1 MHRFSCSLFVPIL
14 LFLAIINW
22 NCSKINTTSIGQDL
36 IPAVDNVSTFADTL
50 EINTTQA
57 VFFDTTRVSN
67 TDNHTLGSI
76 TNDPV
81 FGTTKANVFVELKP
95 AFFPYYFGNTGDTV
109 DAVVNP
115 APNTSGFDSIVLCL
129 AFKGLYGDT
138 TKKQRFDVFKIDK
151 DANDFR
157 NFSYKLDYQPAIT
170 PGSIGSAEILP
181 TEVKNIIRFPGSKND
196 TVTNQI
202 RIKLNQSFLSE
213 FVASLDTSSG
223 SSSIFRSDSLYKN
236 LLRGFAIKT
245 GELAKS
251 NALFYV
257 DLNSTN
263 TRLEVHYKKRRNA
276 VLDTTF
282 SSFYFSTSS
291 SASVSSSGHANYLK
305 RDSSLAE
312 FIKSPGADALYLQ
325 TGPGTYAT
333 LKIPRLSSFPNSII
347 HKAEIIVEQIPA
359 STPDLA
365 ELDKALAPPQYLYL
379 DLVDTI
385 SPLNYKP
392 VYYDLNPAVPYNP
405 DNNLFFFPTGGVDF
419 NYFGGFVQRKNDAL
433 GNSIYHY
440 SFNVSRYVQN
450 MVTKR
455 TANYALRLYAPHN
468 LTYYNKVFAFK
479 NSLANG
485 RIKVGSGSN
494 PNYKLRLR
502 IVYSKI

>member
-1 MHRFSCSLFVPIL
+1 MHRFSFSLFVSAV
-14 LFLAIINW
+14 FFFAIINW
-22 NCSKINTTSIGQDL
+22 SCSKINTTSIGQDL

-50 EINTTQA
+50 DINTAQG
-57 VFFDTTRVSN
+57 VFSDTTRISN
-67 TDNHTLGSI
+67 IDNHILGSI

-81 FGTTKANVFVELKP
+81 FGTTKADVYVELKP
-95 AFFPYYFGNTGDTV
+95 PFFPYYFGNAGDTV

-115 APNTSGFDSIVLCL
+115 APNTSGFDSLVLCL
-129 AFKGLYGDT
+129 SFKGLYGDT
-138 TKKQRFDVFKIDK
+138 TKKQSFNVYKIDK

-170 PGSIGSAEILP
+170 PGPIGYAEILP
-181 TEVKNIIRFPGSKND
+181 TEVRNIIRFPGIRND

-202 RIKLNQSFLSE
+202 RIKLNQSFLNE
-213 FVASLDTSSG
+213 FVTSLDTSAG
-223 SSSIFRSDSLYKN
+223 STSVFRSDSLYKN
-236 LLRGFAIKT
+236 LLRGFAIKS
-245 GELAKS
+245 GELAGS

-257 DLNSTN
+257 DLNSPN

-276 VLDTTF
+276 ILDTTF
-282 SSFYFSTSS
+282 SSLYFSSNS

-305 RDSSLAE
+305 RDSSQAE
-312 FIKSPGADALYLQ
+312 FIKSPSAAALYLE
-325 TGPGTYAT
+325 TAPGTFAT
-333 LKIPRLSSFPNSII
+333 LKIPRLSTFPNSII

-359 STPDLA
+359 STPALA
-365 ELDKALAPPQYLYL
+365 ELDNVLAPPQYLYL

-385 SPLNYKP
+385 SPISYKP
-392 VYYDLNPAVPYNP
+392 IYYDLNPTVAYNP
-405 DNNLFFFPTGGVDF
+405 DNSLFFFPTGGIDF
-419 NYFGGFVQRKNDAL
+419 GYFGGFIQRKNDAF

-450 MVTKR
+450 IVTNH
-455 TANYALRLYAPHN
+455 TNNYTLRLYAPNN
-468 LTYYNKVFAFK
+468 LNYYNNVFAFK

-494 PNYKLRLR
+494 VNYKLRLR

>member
-1 MHRFSCSLFVPIL
+1 MHRFFCSLFIPAL

-50 EINTTQA
+50 EINTTQG
-57 VFFDTTRVSN
+57 VFFDSTRISN
-67 TDNHTLGSI
+67 TDNHILGSI
-76 TNDPV
+76 TNDPL
-81 FGTTKANVFVELKP
+81 FGTTKADVFVELKP
-95 AFFPYYFGNTGDTV
+95 AFFPYYFGNAGDTV

-115 APNTSGFDSIVLCL
+115 APNTSGFDSLVLCL
-129 AFKGLYGDT
+129 SFKGLYGDT
-138 TKKQRFDVFKIDK
+138 TMKQSFNVYKIDK

-170 PGSIGSAEILP
+170 PGAIGYAEFLP
-181 TEVKNIIRFPGSKND
+181 TAVKNIIRFPGSKND

-213 FVASLDTSSG
+213 FVASLDTSAG
-223 SSSIFRSDSLYKN
+223 STSIFRSDSLYKN

-245 GELAKS
+245 GEFAKS

-257 DLNSTN
+257 DLNSPN

-276 VLDTTF
+276 ILDTTF
-282 SSFYFSTSS
+282 SSFYFSTTS

-305 RDSSLAE
+305 RDSSQAE
-312 FIKSPGADALYLQ
+312 FIKSPSADALYLQ
-325 TGPGTYAT
+325 TGPGTFAT
-333 LKIPRLSSFPNSII
+333 LKIPRLTSFPNSII

-359 STPDLA
+359 ATPLLE
-365 ELDKALAPPQYLYL
+365 ELDKALAPPQYLYV
-379 DLVDTI
+379 DLIDTI
-385 SPLNYKP
+385 SPVSYKP
-392 VYYDLNPAVPYNP
+392 IYYDLNPTVPYNP
-405 DNNLFFFPTGGVDF
+405 DNSLFFFPVGGVDF
-419 NYFGGFVQRKNDAL
+419 NYFGGVVQRKKDLL
-433 GNSIYHY
+433 GNSIYY
-440 SFNVSRYVQN
+440 YTFNVSRYVQN
-450 MVTKR
+450 MVTRR
-455 TANYALRLYAPHN
+455 TTNYALRLYAPYN
-468 LTYYNKVFAFK
+468 LNYYNNVFAFK

-494 PNYKLRLR
+494 INYKLRLR

>member
-1 MHRFSCSLFVPIL
+1 MHRFFFRLFIPAL

-22 NCSKINTTSIGQDL
+22 NCNKINTTLIGQDL
-36 IPAVDNVSTFADTL
+36 IPVVDNVSTFADTL
-50 EINTTQA
+50 EINTTQS
-57 VFFDTTRVSN
+57 VFIDTTRISN
-67 TDNHTLGSI
+67 IDNQTLGSI

-81 FGTTKANVFVELKP
+81 FGTTKADVFVELKP
-95 AFFPYYFGNTGDTV
+95 SFFPYFFGNAGDTIEP
-109 DAVVNP
+109 VVNP
-115 APNTSGFDSIVLCL
+115 APNTSGFDSLVLCL
-129 AFKGLYGDT
+129 SFKGLYGDT
-138 TKKQRFDVFKIDK
+138 TKQHSFNVFKIDK

-170 PGSIGSAEILP
+170 PGSIGSAQFLP
-181 TEVKNIIRFPGSKND
+181 TAVRNIIRFPGSRND

-213 FVASLDTSSG
+213 FVASLDTSAG
-223 SSSIFRSDSLYKN
+223 STSIFRSDSLYKN

-245 GELAKS
+245 GELANS

-257 DLNSTN
+257 DLNSPN

-276 VLDTTF
+276 ILDTTF
-282 SSFYFSTSS
+282 TSFVFSTTS

-305 RDSSLAE
+305 RDSTLAE
-312 FIKSPGADALYLQ
+312 FIKSPNADALYLQ

-333 LKIPRLSSFPNSII
+333 LKIPRLTGFPNSII

-359 STPDLA
+359 STPVLA

-379 DLVDTI
+379 DLVDTVL
-385 SPLNYKP
+385 PVRYKP
-392 VYYDLNPAVPYNP
+392 IYYDLNPAAPYDP
-405 DNNLFFFPTGGVDF
+405 DNSLFFFPTGGIDF
-419 NYFGGFVQRKNDAL
+419 NYFGGFIQRKNDAV
-433 GNSIYHY
+433 GNGIYYY
-440 SFNVSRYVQN
+440 SFNISRYIQN

-468 LTYYNKVFAFK
+468 LTYYNNVFPFK

-494 PNYKLRLR
+494 INYKLRLR

>member
-1 MHRFSCSLFVPIL
+1 MHRFSSILFIPAI
-14 LFLAIINW
+14 FFFAIINW

-50 EINTTQA
+50 EINTTQG
-57 VFFDTTRVSN
+57 VFFDTTRISS

-81 FGTTKANVFVELKP
+81 FGTTKADVFVELKP
-95 AFFPYYFGNTGDTV
+95 PFFPYHFGNAGDTV

-138 TKKQRFDVFKIDK
+138 TMKHSFNVFKIDK
-151 DANDFR
+151 DATDFR

-170 PGSIGSAEILP
+170 PGAIGSAEFLP
-181 TEVKNIIRFPGSKND
+181 TAVKNIIRFPGSKKD

-213 FVASLDTSSG
+213 FVASLDTSTG
-223 SSSIFRSDSLYKN
+223 STSIFRSDSLYKN

-276 VLDTTF
+276 ILDTTF
-282 SSFYFSTSS
+282 SAFYFSTSS

-312 FIKSPGADALYLQ
+312 FIKSPSADALYLQ

-333 LKIPRLSSFPNSII
+333 LKIPRLNNFPNSII

-359 STPDLA
+359 STPVLA

-385 SPLNYKP
+385 SPVSYKP
-392 VYYDLNPAVPYNP
+392 IYYDLNPAVSYNP
-405 DNNLFFFPTGGVDF
+405 DNSLFFFPTGGVDF
-419 NYFGGFVQRKNDAL
+419 NYFGGFIQRKNDAV
-433 GNSIYHY
+433 GNSINYY
-440 SFNVSRYVQN
+440 SFNISRYIQN

-468 LTYYNKVFAFK
+468 LTYHNNVFAFK

-494 PNYKLRLR
+494 LNYKLRLK
-502 IVYSKI
+502 IIYSKI

>member
-1 MHRFSCSLFVPIL
+1 MHRFSSILFIPAI
-14 LFLAIINW
+14 FFFAIINW

-50 EINTTQA
+50 EINTTQG
-57 VFFDTTRVSN
+57 VFFDTTRISS

-81 FGTTKANVFVELKP
+81 FGTTKADVFVELKP
-95 AFFPYYFGNTGDTV
+95 PFFPYHFGNAGDTV

-138 TKKQRFDVFKIDK
+138 TMKHSFNVFKIDK
-151 DANDFR
+151 DATDFR

-170 PGSIGSAEILP
+170 PGAIGSAEFLP
-181 TEVKNIIRFPGSKND
+181 TAVKNIIRFPGSKKD

-213 FVASLDTSSG
+213 FVASLDTSTG
-223 SSSIFRSDSLYKN
+223 STSIFRSDSLYKN

-276 VLDTTF
+276 ILDTTF

-312 FIKSPGADALYLQ
+312 FIKSPSADALYLQ

-333 LKIPRLSSFPNSII
+333 LKIPRLNNFPNSII

-359 STPDLA
+359 STPVLA

-385 SPLNYKP
+385 SPVSYKP
-392 VYYDLNPAVPYNP
+392 IYYDLNPAVSYNP
-405 DNNLFFFPTGGVDF
+405 DNSLFFFPTGGVDF
-419 NYFGGFVQRKNDAL
+419 NYFGGFIQRKNDAV
-433 GNSIYHY
+433 GNSINYY
-440 SFNVSRYVQN
+440 SFNISRYIQN

-468 LTYYNKVFAFK
+468 LTYHNNVFAFK

-494 PNYKLRLR
+494 LNYKLRLK
-502 IVYSKI
+502 IIYSKI